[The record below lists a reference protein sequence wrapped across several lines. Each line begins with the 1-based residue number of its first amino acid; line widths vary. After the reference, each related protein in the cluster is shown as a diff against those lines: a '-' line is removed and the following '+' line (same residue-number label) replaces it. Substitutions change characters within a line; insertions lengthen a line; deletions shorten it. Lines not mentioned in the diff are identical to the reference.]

1 MLRPVPS
8 VVGCSPPLR
17 IHRASGVFDD
27 TFECSSF
34 TLMVRSDVEGESDDV
49 GDDVAA
55 AVPLDCR
62 GTAAAR
68 VFFSLFVHFSSF
80 LIVFFVY

>member
-1 MLRPVPS
+1 M
-8 VVGCSPPLR
+8 
-17 IHRASGVFDD
+17 SGVFDD

-34 TLMVRSDVEGESDDV
+34 NLMVRSGVEGESDDV

-62 GTAAAR
+62 GTAAAH
-68 VFFSLFVHFSSF
+68 VVLFVIRSF
-80 LIVFFVY
+80 LFIFDCFFRLLISVIDDGGISAVIVV